1 MANNEVQVE
10 IDLEDSERPIYAQI
24 VERVKH
30 LVATGEAHPGQ
41 LMPTVRK
48 LAAQLSV
55 NPNTIARAY
64 TILDAQGVISTQ
76 RGRGTFIREHQDD
89 EALRELRQ
97 EKLHTILSA
106 ALLEALSLGYLL
118 DEIEVVLYKE
128 IERWRRR
135 QQ

>member
-1 MANNEVQVE
+1 VRNHEVHIE
-10 IDLEDSERPIYAQI
+10 IDLEDSSLPIYAKI

-30 LVATGEAHPGQ
+30 LVATGKAGPGH

-64 TILDAQGVISTQ
+64 AILDSQGIISTQ
-76 RGRGTFIREHQDD
+76 RGRGTFIRERQDE
-89 EALRELRQ
+89 EALSALRR
-97 EKLHTILSA
+97 EKLHTILGA
-106 ALLEALSLGYLL
+106 ALLETLSLGYGLE
-118 DEIEVVLYKE
+118 EIESALREE
-128 IERWRRR
+128 IATWRQR

>member
-1 MANNEVQVE
+1 MGNNEVHIE
-10 IDLEDSERPIYAQI
+10 IDLEDSSTPIYAKI

-30 LVATGEAHPGQ
+30 LVATGEAQPGQ

-55 NPNTIARAY
+55 NPNTIARSYA
-64 TILDAQGVISTQ
+64 ILDAQGVISTQ

-89 EALRELRQ
+89 EALTALRR

-106 ALLEALSLGYLL
+106 ALLEALSLGYSLE
-118 DEIEVVLYKE
+118 EIEDVLQAE
-128 IERWRRR
+128 IADWQQR
-135 QQ
+135 QR